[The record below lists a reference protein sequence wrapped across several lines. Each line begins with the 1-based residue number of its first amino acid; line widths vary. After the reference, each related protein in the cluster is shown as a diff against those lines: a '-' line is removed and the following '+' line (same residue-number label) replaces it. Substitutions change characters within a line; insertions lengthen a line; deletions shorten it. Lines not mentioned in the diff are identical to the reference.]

1 MRSWRRSS
9 IAQRPRTSVVP
20 SAYPVESLPPPE
32 RRARARF
39 LIVAGIVADRC
50 VDMAAR
56 DASGLRY
63 LGRLPEGACV
73 AYSQQR
79 RDGALSAFGDCR
91 WVSDIPTVLKRLR
104 DIA

>member
-1 MRSWRRSS
+1 
-9 IAQRPRTSVVP
+9 
-20 SAYPVESLPPPE
+20 
-32 RRARARF
+32 
-39 LIVAGIVADRC
+39 
-50 VDMAAR
+50 MAAR

-63 LGRLPEGACV
+63 LGRLPEGACL

-79 RDGALSAFGDCR
+79 RDGALNAFGDCR